1 MANGYGGDLL
11 INEIVRIV
19 ARTYRWP
26 DYASQQRATTAVD
39 PTALNAH
46 AGEYEVRNY
55 GFVLSARRESDHLIV
70 STPRGSWYTFYPA
83 GDNDFIAIEDGS
95 ELTFTKAA
103 RSVEHTSALQSLM
116 RTS

>member
-1 MANGYGGDLL
+1 MVVYPDLGKGGVVMANGDGGDLL
-11 INEIVRIV
+11 INEIVRSV

-55 GFVLSARRESDHLIV
+55 GFVLSVRRESDHLIV
-70 STPRGSWYTFYPA
+70 STPRGSWYTFR
-83 GDNDFIAIEDGS
+83 S
-95 ELTFTKAA
+95 E
-103 RSVEHTSALQSLM
+103 EHTSELQSLM
-116 RTS
+116 RISYAVFCLK

>member
-1 MANGYGGDLL
+1 MSTCIFFCLMIRRPPRSTLTDTLFPYTTLFRSSYMVVYPYLGKGVVVMANGDGGDLL
-11 INEIVRIV
+11 INEIVRSV

-55 GFVLSARRESDHLIV
+55 GR
-70 STPRGSWYTFYPA
+70 
-83 GDNDFIAIEDGS
+83 S
-95 ELTFTKAA
+95 E
-103 RSVEHTSALQSLM
+103 EHSLN
-116 RTS
+116 SSH